1 MHNNVTSLQHA
12 DIIKEI
18 LAVRH
23 EINDAK
29 NLTVE
34 LSNKVDRGV
43 NFEKSTYFTSKEQIT
58 FANYSLNSLMN
69 NEVLN
74 AEILR
79 NDYAQLSSK
88 LLKQMLDKL
97 ENQIICASA
106 SI

>member
-1 MHNNVTSLQHA
+1 MHINVTAQQHVK
-12 DIIKEI
+12 IIREI
-18 LAVRH
+18 LTLRR
-23 EINDAK
+23 EIIEDK
-29 NLTVE
+29 SVTVE
-34 LSNKVDRGV
+34 FSNKVDRGV
-43 NFEKSTYFTSKEQIT
+43 NFEKSTDFTSKEQIA
-58 FANYSLNSLMN
+58 FANYSLGSLMS

-97 ENQIICASA
+97 ENQLICASA